1 MLWFSS
7 PFPINYVFACLR
19 KRIMTLMDWYY
30 DSSIERKTLH
40 NMFFFDPHSSMMVEF
55 RRYDSC

>member
-1 MLWFSS
+1 
-7 PFPINYVFACLR
+7 
-19 KRIMTLMDWYY
+19 MDWYY
-30 DSSIERKTLH
+30 DSSIEKKTLH